1 MKVVSDRFDL
11 RARSSVAEDV
21 RPALLASRRASKHC
35 TSSQHRVVHA
45 PKLESQSQ
53 SLHVAATVAGVLVS
67 ADVVIVSLLDTRGPI
82 SS

>member
-1 MKVVSDRFDL
+1 MKVVSGRFDL
-11 RARSSVAEDV
+11 RVRSSVAEDV
-21 RPALLASRRASKHC
+21 RPVLLASRRASKPC

-53 SLHVAATVAGVLVS
+53 SLYIAATVAGVLVS
-67 ADVVIVSLLDTRGPI
+67 ADVVIVSPLDTRGPI